1 MQKSKMM
8 KKGAV
13 AAVLVGCLALTGI
26 SAYFTDGD
34 SATNNFVVGKIS
46 TDLIQPHWD
55 AAAATKVTP
64 LAEISNDPA
73 IFNDGVNDAFVFLTV
88 EIPYANV
95 KTAELDGT
103 VKAAADTQLF
113 TFGHDGQEGVNDSWV
128 EVPSARVTT
137 YNEAGNADS
146 GIKSVKYV
154 YAYAADENTLTA
166 LAKGETTDNLF
177 DYVKFCNAVEDQGLE
192 TTAKDIEIK
201 AYAIQ
206 TQNITETGKYDGKND
221 DGTTVAAKVFEV
233 VSKADPSLVK
243 ENEAANTDIVTGN
256 EAGATSSVTQT
267 GADEI
272 K

>member
-137 YNEAGNADS
+137 YNEAGNAD
-146 GIKSVKYV
+146 
-154 YAYAADENTLTA
+154 
-166 LAKGETTDNLF
+166 
-177 DYVKFCNAVEDQGLE
+177 
-192 TTAKDIEIK
+192 
-201 AYAIQ
+201 
-206 TQNITETGKYDGKND
+206 
-221 DGTTVAAKVFEV
+221 GTTVAAKVFEV